1 MAHSRYTWFIDTKGD
16 PRTNRLVG
24 LHLSEEDECRG
35 QLCEDGE
42 PRDLWRCP
50 SWEFVQ
56 NFQRTADV
64 NRYTY
69 NIYVR
74 EGDHGLIHPLP
85 FGMSSNRLMTH
96 HRKMPLKHIIAEA
109 VMLTGI

>member
-1 MAHSRYTWFIDTKGD
+1 MAHRRYTLFIDTKGD

-24 LHLSEEDECRG
+24 LHLGEEDECRG

-42 PRDLWRCP
+42 PRNLWRCP

-64 NRYTY
+64 NKYPY
-69 NIYVR
+69 DIYVR
-74 EGDHGLIHPLP
+74 EGDHGLIRRWP
-85 FGMSSNRLMTH
+85 FDEHARNLRNRT
-96 HRKMPLKHIIAEA
+96 RKVSIKYINEEA
-109 VMLTGI
+109 AMLAGI

>member
-24 LHLSEEDECRG
+24 LHLGEEDECRG

-50 SWEFVQ
+50 SREFVQ

-64 NRYTY
+64 NKYPY
-69 NIYVR
+69 DVYVR
-74 EGDHGLIHPLP
+74 GGDHGSIRLWP
-85 FGMSSNRLMTH
+85 FDKPGSSAYH
-96 HRKMPLKHIIAEA
+96 QRKMPLKYIIEEA
-109 VMLTGI
+109 VALVGV